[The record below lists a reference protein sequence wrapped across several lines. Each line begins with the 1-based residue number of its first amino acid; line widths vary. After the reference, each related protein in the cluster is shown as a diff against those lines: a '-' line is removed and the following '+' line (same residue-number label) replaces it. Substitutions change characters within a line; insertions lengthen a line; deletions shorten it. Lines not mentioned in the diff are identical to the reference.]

1 MDLVKPLNGGLGNN
15 MQKATGPL
23 GAWDSLNPCFWR
35 DWWLHHH
42 DGDGL
47 LLCVQ
52 VCVDVSSG
60 CRQLLYVKKFEKIT
74 LRVGLYA

>member
-47 LLCVQ
+47 LL
-52 VCVDVSSG
+52 
-60 CRQLLYVKKFEKIT
+60 YVKKFEKIT